1 MVNSHA
7 RRIPLVIVLSALLA
21 VLSAPVPALAATT
34 TRADRQR
41 EVTAYLAAH
50 PGGTVVNDNEISY
63 QGGRFVVN
71 LRRTA
76 RTDGTADCPW
86 GWYCFYEW
94 PDFGYPRGR
103 LSSCGWQNLATW
115 SWQYRVE
122 SAHYNLG
129 SGYVSFYYYD
139 TRLFDVGAGNRVRSD
154 AAPYRNWANYVY
166 RYCP

>member
-1 MVNSHA
+1 MVNSRA
-7 RRIPLVIVLSALLA
+7 RRILLA
-21 VLSAPVPALAATT
+21 AVLAWLLAILCTPTAALAENTAHQ
-34 TRADRQR
+34 RQLAD
-41 EVTAYLAAH
+41 YLAAH

-63 QGGRFVVN
+63 QGGRFVVT
-71 LRRTA
+71 LRRAEVGTTA
-76 RTDGTADCPW
+76 TADCPW

-94 PDFGYPRGR
+94 PNFGYPRGR

-129 SGYVSFYYYD
+129 SGYVSFYYYFD
-139 TRLFDVGAGNRVRSD
+139 QRLFDVGAGNRVRSD
-154 AAPYRNWANYVY
+154 ASPYRNWANYVY